1 MSLKTEFLA
10 FVLRKTIADMVASE
24 VKSERGT
31 RMEQLLDL
39 HEDTGA
45 KQVAVK
51 LPSGEQVA
59 TLTITQ
65 PSPKQVVDES
75 RLLAWCKENRP
86 DLVET
91 VDHPATEAWT
101 EERVNAEAFRRIEA
115 DVVDGD
121 WITADGEHI
130 DGIRTVTD
138 APSSFSVKYSKGG
151 QDRIIDA
158 WRSGELSSIEPGGT
172 LPQIGA

>member
-1 MSLKTEFLA
+1 MSLKTDLLG
-10 FVLRKTIADMVASE
+10 FVLRKTIADLTAAI
-24 VKSERGT
+24 VKGERAEKL
-31 RMEQLLDL
+31 EQLLEL

-59 TLTITQ
+59 TLTIAQ
-65 PSPKQVVDES
+65 PSPKHRVDEG
-75 RLLAWCKENRP
+75 RLLAWCRENRP

-91 VDHPATEAWT
+91 IEHPATEAWT
-101 EERVNAEAFRRIEA
+101 EEKVTA
-115 DVVDGD
+115 DALSKIDATVVDGD
-121 WITADGEHI
+121 WITADGEQV
-130 DGIRTVTD
+130 DGVHTVTPD
-138 APSSFSVKYSKGG
+138 PSSFTVKYATGG

-158 WRSGELSSIEPGGT
+158 WRSGELAAINPGDP